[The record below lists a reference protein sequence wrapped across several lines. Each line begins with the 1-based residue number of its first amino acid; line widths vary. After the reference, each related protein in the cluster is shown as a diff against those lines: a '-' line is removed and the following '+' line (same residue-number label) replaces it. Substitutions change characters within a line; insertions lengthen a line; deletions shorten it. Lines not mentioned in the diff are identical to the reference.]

1 MSFSIPQPDDTAD
14 EQAKRELLERFTD
27 PVENTRQAL
36 ESAGSPDARRHSD
49 ADSIRRHFGIPEWDP
64 EKFDYDT
71 VLPNCLETYW
81 DDSPEDQLDGG
92 SDLLVRGKPGSG
104 KSTLANYLSARE
116 LEINDAAVVWRGSTS
131 RSEWLP
137 LAPWTRLCLPK
148 GTDPEIRLDAKN
160 PSEPSV
166 TISVDELEEIV
177 REVVRYRDPVDLN
190 HRVLQ
195 QGAFHVV
202 YPDPSMR
209 NCQAIYEESDER
221 TVDPPQRGELFDE
234 EDPANHW
241 WFAWMLARVEHGP
254 FHFTAWICDELG
266 DIMPQGAQK
275 DQFGSYQK
283 VELAKDVWVD
293 LRKMGV
299 SFYGFLH
306 TESDAHEKIRR
317 KLRWRCQMP
326 TTANPTGA
334 SGVVGFDR
342 VPMETDITSRRSV
355 GTALMYTE
363 TNFELFKW
371 KNMPR
376 ATNHNLK
383 IKLG

>member
-1 MSFSIPQPDDTAD
+1 MSFSIPSREDTTD
-14 EQAKRELLERFTD
+14 EQTKRELLEKFHE
-27 PVENTRQAL
+27 PVTNTRQAL
-36 ESAGSPDARRHSD
+36 ESAGEPDERRHTD
-49 ADSIRRHFGIPEWDP
+49 ADSMRRYFGIPRWDSS
-64 EKFDYDT
+64 KFDYDN
-71 VLPNCLETYW
+71 VIPDCFETYW
-81 DDSPEDQLDGG
+81 SDSPGDQLNGG

-104 KSTLANYLSARE
+104 KSTLANYISVRE
-116 LEINDAAVVWRGSTS
+116 LEINDATVVWRGSTS

-137 LAPWTRLCLPK
+137 LAPWTRLCLPE
-148 GTDPEIRLDAKN
+148 GVDPEIRLDAKN
-160 PSEPSV
+160 PTEPSV

-202 YPDPSMR
+202 YPDPTMSG
-209 NCQAIYEESDER
+209 CQEIYEASDER
-221 TVDPPQRGELFDE
+221 TVDPPQRGELFAS

-254 FHFTAWICDELG
+254 YHFTAWMCDELG
-266 DIMPQGAQK
+266 DIMPQSAQK
-275 DQFGSYQK
+275 DSFGTYQK
-283 VELAKDVWVD
+283 VDLAQDVWVD

-306 TESDAHEKIRR
+306 DETEAHEKIRR

-326 TTANPTGA
+326 RTANPTSA
-334 SGVVGFDR
+334 SGLVGFSR
-342 VPMETDITSRRSV
+342 VQMETDLTSHLGP

-376 ATNHNLK
+376 ASNHNLK